1 VAKKSVAVL
10 GLGRFGSAFAKNC
23 SRIGHEVIGL
33 DKDETVIKELSP
45 YLVVAAQADLYKL
58 TKDDLMSLAYATWIL
73 QW

>member
-1 VAKKSVAVL
+1 VPSQKL
-10 GLGRFGSAFAKNC
+10 QQNWTR
-23 SRIGHEVIGL
+23 VIGL

-58 TKDDLMSLAYATWIL
+58 TKDDLLSLGIRNVDL